1 MKHLTLGIVLAIA
14 GVLFSIGFWEF
25 SKAYLVTGAI
35 GLLFIAVSIL
45 MSGSLAGPHR
55 MRAGFEAADSPDE
68 RRKTKAKK
76 NKHRLSINWSAQ
88 YYDCVASLPFLKLR
102 VVYL

>member
-14 GVLFSIGFWEF
+14 GVLFSIGFWEL

-35 GLLFIAVSIL
+35 RLFFIAMSVL

-55 MRAGFEAADSPDE
+55 MRAGFEATDSPDE
-68 RRKTKAKK
+68 RRKRKRT
-76 NKHRLSINWSAQ
+76 SIGS
-88 YYDCVASLPFLKLR
+88 VLIGLPNIMTALLLYLFLK
-102 VVYL
+102 